1 MTRKCIKCEVEK
13 EDEHFKYGKVMRT
26 DCRDCHNA
34 WRREAAKKYK
44 EKAATLKKTCTECKA
59 EKPGSEFA
67 YSLLICKA
75 CKSER
80 EKEEKHRPA
89 ADAPP
94 KTCTKCEKEQPA
106 PEFRYQSNVCLSC
119 EKARLYEWRKENP
132 DKFKELCKKYRE
144 KPEKK
149 KKRAKYLKDKY
160 TDDMNFR
167 LDRLY
172 RTRVRTF
179 IKGGIK
185 KGNAKYTAMLG
196 CSWDTLRAWLESNF
210 ADGMTWDNYG
220 TYWHVDHA
228 MPCSVFDFT
237 VEENVKV
244 CFNWSNLSPLIG
256 SENISKSNKV
266 DMAFV
271 ASLKEKALAF
281 IKSHKEEI
289 LTDSLPA
296 ELRAR
301 ATESGVLDTKVLPKG
316 GAGSGEKLEVR

>member
-1 MTRKCIKCEVEK
+1 MTRKCKKCEVEK
-13 EDEHFKYGKVMRT
+13 KDECFQYGKVMRT
-26 DCRDCHNA
+26 ECRDCHNK

-44 EKAATLKKTCTECKA
+44 EKAVTLKKTCTDCKA
-59 EKPGSEFA
+59 EKPGSDFA

-75 CKSER
+75 CKSQR
-80 EKEEKHRPA
+80 DKEEKHRA
-89 ADAPP
+89 TTDDPP

-132 DKFKELCKKYRE
+132 DKFKELCKKYRT

-149 KKRAKYLKDKY
+149 EKRAKYLKDKY

-167 LDRLY
+167 LEHLY
-172 RTRVRTF
+172 RSRVRLF

-185 KGNAKYTAMLG
+185 KGNAKYKAMLG

-210 ADGMTWDNYG
+210 AEGMTWDNYG
-220 TYWHVDHA
+220 TVWHVDHA

-237 VEENVKV
+237 IEENAKV
-244 CFNWSNLSPLIG
+244 CFNWSNLSPMIG
-256 SENISKSNKV
+256 SENISKSNKI

-271 ASLKEKALAF
+271 ASIKEKALVF
-281 IKSHKEEI
+281 MKSHRKEI
-289 LTDSLPA
+289 LADSLPA
-296 ELRAR
+296 DMRR
-301 ATESGVLDTKVLPKG
+301 VYESEVLDTKVTPKG
-316 GAGSGEKLEVR
+316 GAGSGEILEVR

>member
-1 MTRKCIKCEVEK
+1 MTRKCKKCEVEK
-13 EDEHFKYGKVMRT
+13 EDECFKYGKVMRPE
-26 DCRDCHNA
+26 CRDCHNE

-44 EKAATLKKTCTECKA
+44 EKSATLKKTCTDCKT
-59 EKPGSEFA
+59 EKLGSEFA

-75 CKSER
+75 CKSEKD
-80 EKEEKHRPA
+80 KEEKHRA
-89 ADAPP
+89 TEDDPP

-106 PEFRYQSNVCLSC
+106 KEFRYQSNACLSC

-132 DKFKELCKKYRE
+132 DKFKVLCKKYRE
-144 KPEKK
+144 KPDKM

-196 CSWDTLRAWLESNF
+196 CSWDTLRTWLESNF
-210 ADGMTWDNYG
+210 TEGIAWDNYG
-220 TYWHVDHA
+220 TVWHVDHA
-228 MPCSVFDFT
+228 MPCSVFDFKI
-237 VEENVKV
+237 EENVKV
-244 CFNWSNLSPLIG
+244 CFNWSNLSPMIG
-256 SENISKSNKV
+256 SENISKSNKI
-266 DMAFV
+266 DMAFIT
-271 ASLKEKALAF
+271 SLKEKALAF
-281 IKSHKEEI
+281 MESHKEKI

-296 ELRAR
+296 DMRR
-301 ATESGVLDTKVLPKG
+301 IYESGVLDTKVLPKG
-316 GAGSGEKLEVR
+316 GAGS